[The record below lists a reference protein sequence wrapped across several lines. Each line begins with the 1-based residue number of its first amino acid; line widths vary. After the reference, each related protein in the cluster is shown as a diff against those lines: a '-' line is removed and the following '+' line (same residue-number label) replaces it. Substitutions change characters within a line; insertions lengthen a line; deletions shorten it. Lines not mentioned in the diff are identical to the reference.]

1 MDNFGFL
8 FKKSSLPKSDL
19 DFLLSVEGFLSA
31 AKAVI
36 DEGKG
41 IEDNDIYNIVKSL
54 YFPKLK
60 SNERSSVALRLSK
73 AVRRFSKVLFNDE
86 NAWKSDY
93 EKYLQDC

>member
-31 AKAVI
+31 ANAI
-36 DEGKG
+36 IAEGKG
-41 IEDNDIYNIVKSL
+41 IEDNDIYAIVKSL

-60 SNERSSVALRLSK
+60 SNERSATALRLSK
-73 AVRRFSKVLFNDE
+73 SVRRFSKVLCNDE
-86 NAWKSDY
+86 NAWKLDY
-93 EKYLQDC
+93 EDYLKDC